1 MPVLVIQRLI
11 AAVVFILT
19 FYEVYNYP
27 YASVFLGIILI
38 IYSVLSLIKPAIWL
52 LVIPAVLPILS
63 LAPWSGRFFLE
74 EFDFFIWI
82 TVATALLRGDYS
94 FNRARFALLPT
105 LLVAFLF
112 ATHSIA
118 LIRGL
123 MPFTAIDV
131 NSFNNY
137 HSPYY
142 ALRVGK
148 AFYWAILL
156 IPPLIKIFN
165 NQRSQAQEYLGIG
178 VSTGLFGTG
187 LAILW
192 ERGVFLDLIYGTNKW
207 ERLQSLT
214 NFSSEFR
221 ATGLLAD
228 MHTGGEAIDGY
239 LALAWPFALGLLITH
254 KSTKSLLFGF
264 SALPLGLYSALVTF
278 SRGTYMA
285 VAVSLAS
292 FGLAYTNK
300 FSIKGLVSK
309 SILLILATLLA
320 AIASCIYLYGK
331 GGILSLF
338 AALTIFAGTTL
349 LMFFRLVRLEIRLLA
364 IGGLFLFGSIMIMRG
379 LLTSAWIINSWEE
392 SLGITLLVS
401 FIMLLTGLLIG
412 KQARQFMSIKE
423 LLSLVGVATIV
434 LAVCVPIASGSYIKS
449 RFSTASGDLSGRVN
463 HWKHAID
470 LMNPTWGTTAFGMGL
485 GVFPRAY
492 AWDSNLASQEKT
504 SMIKLA
510 TEPFKTFL
518 KLSESLDLT
527 LGQRIHLEANQKYTL
542 SVDVRAQA
550 KQGAFGA
557 SICRRNILYPTTWN
571 PTCIYY
577 EQPVPAGTKEWQK
590 LMWTFNV
597 GDLGDGGKIG
607 RHPLILRISNGLTQN
622 QYLARGIDKAI
633 DVDNIKLQN
642 QLGEDVLVN
651 GNFEHE
657 LDRWYIYTDLYHL
670 PLHIKNLWVT
680 AFFEQG
686 LFGLLAF
693 GSLGFYTLYVGV
705 KLASRGDHFANTLLA
720 SLLGFFMVGLIG
732 TLLDVPRVSFLFF
745 LLQFALLAQDPAQ
758 FAKVKQTNRH

>member
-1 MPVLVIQRLI
+1 LV
-11 AAVVFILT
+11 
-19 FYEVYNYP
+19 
-27 YASVFLGIILI
+27 
-38 IYSVLSLIKPAIWL
+38 
-52 LVIPAVLPILS
+52 
-63 LAPWSGRFFLE
+63 
-74 EFDFFIWI
+74 
-82 TVATALLRGDYS
+82 
-94 FNRARFALLPT
+94 
-105 LLVAFLF
+105 
-112 ATHSIA
+112 
-118 LIRGL
+118 
-123 MPFTAIDV
+123 
-131 NSFNNY
+131 
-137 HSPYY
+137 
-142 ALRVGK
+142 
-148 AFYWAILL
+148 
-156 IPPLIKIFN
+156 
-165 NQRSQAQEYLGIG
+165 
-178 VSTGLFGTG
+178 
-187 LAILW
+187 
-192 ERGVFLDLIYGTNKW
+192 
-207 ERLQSLT
+207 
-214 NFSSEFR
+214 
-221 ATGLLAD
+221 
-228 MHTGGEAIDGY
+228 
-239 LALAWPFALGLLITH
+239 
-254 KSTKSLLFGF
+254 
-264 SALPLGLYSALVTF
+264 
-278 SRGTYMA
+278 
-285 VAVSLAS
+285 S
-292 FGLAYTNK
+292 FGLAYTKKITVKN
-300 FSIKGLVSK
+300 LVSK
-309 SILLILATLLA
+309 PILIILAIFLA

-338 AALTIFAGTTL
+338 AALSIFAGTTL
-349 LMFFRLVRLEIRLLA
+349 LMFFRFVRLEVRLLA
-364 IGGLFLFGSIMIMRG
+364 IGALILFGSIMIMRG
-379 LLTSAWIINSWEE
+379 LLTSVWVKNSWEE
-392 SLGITLLVS
+392 SLVITLLVS
-401 FIMLLTGLLIG
+401 FIVLLTGILIG

-434 LAVCVPIASGSYIKS
+434 LAVCVPIASGSYIKN
-449 RFSTASGDLSGRVN
+449 RFSTASGDLSGRFD

-470 LMNPTWGTTAFGMGL
+470 LMNPTWDTTAFGMGL

-504 SMIKLA
+504 SMVKLA
-510 TEPFKTFL
+510 IEPFNTFL

-622 QYLARGIDKAI
+622 QYLAKGIDKAI

-642 QLGEDVLVN
+642 QLGEDVLAN
-651 GNFEHE
+651 GDFQHK

-745 LLQFALLAQDPAQ
+745 LLQFALLTQDPAQ
-758 FAKVKQTNRH
+758 FTSVKQVNRH

>member
-1 MPVLVIQRLI
+1 MPVILIQRFC
-11 AAVVFILT
+11 AVLVFFLT
-19 FYEVYNYP
+19 LYELYNYP
-27 YASVFLGIILI
+27 YANVFLGITLI
-38 IYSVLSLIKPAIWL
+38 AFGAISLIKPAIWL
-52 LVIPAVLPILS
+52 LVLPAVLPVLN

-74 EFDFFIWI
+74 EFDLFVWI
-82 TVATALLRGDYS
+82 TIATALWRGDYS
-94 FNRARFALLPT
+94 PDRPRFAWLPT
-105 LLVAFLF
+105 FLVGFLF
-112 ATHSIA
+112 VTQSIA

-123 MPFTAIDV
+123 LPFTPINV

-165 NQRSQAQEYLGIG
+165 THRLKAQENLSIG
-178 VSTGLFGTG
+178 VNIGLFGTG

-192 ERGVFLDLIYGTNKW
+192 ERGVFSDLIYGNNNW
-207 ERLQSLT
+207 ERIQSLT

-221 ATGLLAD
+221 ATGLMAD

-239 LALAWPFALGLLITH
+239 LALAWPFALGLLISH

-264 SALPLGLYSALVTF
+264 LTLPLGLYSALVTF

-285 VAVSLAS
+285 VAVSLAA
-292 FGLAYTNK
+292 FGLGFTK
-300 FSIKGLVSK
+300 KISIKRLASK
-309 SILLILATLLA
+309 SVLVIIATL
-320 AIASCIYLYGK
+320 IATIVSCIYLYGK
-331 GGILSLF
+331 GGNLSLF
-338 AALTIFAGTTL
+338 AALIMFAGTST
-349 LMFFRLVRLEIRLLA
+349 LMFFRFVRLELRLLA
-364 IGGLFLFGSIMIMRG
+364 IGALFLFGGIIIIRG
-379 LLTSAWIINSWEE
+379 LLTSAWVNNSWEE
-392 SLGITLLVS
+392 SLVITLLVS
-401 FIMLLTGLLIG
+401 FTMLLTGLYIG
-412 KQARQFMSIKE
+412 KQARQFMSFKE
-423 LLSLVGVATIV
+423 LMSLVGVASIV
-434 LAVCVPIASGSYIKS
+434 LAVCVPIVSGSYIKN
-449 RFSTASGDLSGRVN
+449 RFSTASGDLSGRVE

-470 LMNPTWGTTAFGMGL
+470 LMNPTWDTTVFGMGL

-492 AWDSNLASQEKT
+492 AWDSNIAGQEKT

-518 KLSESLDLT
+518 KLSETMDLT
-527 LGQRIHLEANQKYTL
+527 VGQRIHLDANQKYTL
-542 SVDVRAQA
+542 TVDVKAQA
-550 KQGAFGA
+550 KQGMFGA
-557 SICRRNILYPTTWN
+557 SICRRNILYPTLWN

-607 RHPLILRISNGLTQN
+607 RHPLVLRISNGLPQN
-622 QYLARGIDKAI
+622 QYPAKGIDKTI

-642 QLGEDVLVN
+642 QLGEEVLAN
-651 GNFEHE
+651 GDFEHE
-657 LDRWYIYTDLYHL
+657 LDRWYVYTDIYHL
-670 PLHIKNLWVT
+670 PLHIKNFWVT

-686 LFGLLAF
+686 LSGLLAF
-693 GSLGFYTLYVGV
+693 ASLGIYTLYVGI

-720 SLLGFFMVGLIG
+720 SLFGFFMVGLIG

-745 LLQFALLAQDPAQ
+745 LIQFVLLTQDPEQ
-758 FAKVKQTNRH
+758 FVAPKKVKNR